1 MMKSINGLNE
11 NPQTRA
17 ECLGNIRKAIKLL
30 PKFKWDEYD
39 VLESD
44 YNKNLEI
51 YAFLRDQFKHSYALR
66 SLI

>member
-44 YNKNLEI
+44 YNRNL
-51 YAFLRDQFKHSYALR
+51 
-66 SLI
+66 